1 MTNFLTLP
9 AFPSSENIHVV
20 VETPRH
26 AQAKFKYEPELGVF
40 MLSRALTLGLAY
52 PYDWGFVPSTRAPDG
67 DPIDALV
74 LHDVT
79 TSPGVILRCEV
90 IGILDIL
97 QTQNRRSLR
106 NHRLMAVPIDSRV
119 YAEAKDVRDLPVSLR
134 HQAEEFFTAA
144 VAGTGKTLKFLGW
157 RGPRAAIAAIRRA
170 QKEFERHRGDGGGA
184 GA

>member
-40 MLSRALTLGLAY
+40 MMSRALTLGLTY

-74 LHDVT
+74 LHNVT
-79 TSPGVILRCEV
+79 TNPGVILRCEV
-90 IGILDIL
+90 MGILEIL
-97 QTQNRRSLR
+97 QTENRRAFR
-106 NHRLMAVPIDSRV
+106 NDRLMAVPVNSRTDF
-119 YAEAKDVRDLPVSLR
+119 EAKDARDLPASLR
-134 HQAEEFFTAA
+134 HQAEEFFAA
-144 VAGTGKTLKFLGW
+144 
-157 RGPRAAIAAIRRA
+157 
-170 QKEFERHRGDGGGA
+170 
-184 GA
+184 